1 MKRGTLIKIII
12 LVCYALFILISWI
25 TDFDQGKEIG
35 DNFVAFA
42 TEMLKIIPC
51 VFILIGL
58 FQVWVP
64 RETIERHFGQES
76 GIKGYIWSILIAGT
90 TVGGLY
96 VAFPVAYTLYS
107 KGAKLSVIFTYIG
120 ASAICR
126 IPMTF
131 FEASF
136 LGIKFTL
143 IRFMVA
149 LPLVIIS
156 SIMLASYLKKRSYK
170 ITGPKQ

>member
-1 MKRGTLIKIII
+1 MIRIII
-12 LVCYALFILISWI
+12 LVCYALFIIVSWI
-25 TDFDQGKEIG
+25 TNFDQGKEISN
-35 DNFVAFA
+35 NFTAFA
-42 TEMLKIIPC
+42 AEMLKIIPC

-64 RETIERHFGQES
+64 RETIERHFGEES

-120 ASAICR
+120 ASAVCR

-136 LGIKFTL
+136 LGVKFTFV
-143 IRFMVA
+143 RYMVA
-149 LPLVIIS
+149 LPLVILTS
-156 SIMLASYLKKRSYK
+156 VLLANYLQRKNYK
-170 ITGPKQ
+170 ITGPK

>member
-1 MKRGTLIKIII
+1 MKYRTLIRITI
-12 LVCYALFILISWI
+12 LVCYALFILMSWI

-35 DNFVAFA
+35 NNFVTFA
-42 TEMLKIIPC
+42 IEMFKIIPC

-64 RETIERHFGQES
+64 RETIERHFGEES
-76 GIKGYIWSILIAGT
+76 GIKGYIWSLLIAGT

-136 LGIKFTL
+136 LGVKFTI

-149 LPLVIIS
+149 LPLVIITS
-156 SIMLASYLKKRSYK
+156 MMLANYLQRKSYK
-170 ITGPKQ
+170 ITEPK

>member
-1 MKRGTLIKIII
+1 MKYRTLIRITI
-12 LVCYALFILISWI
+12 LVCYALFILMSWI

-35 DNFVAFA
+35 NNFA
-42 TEMLKIIPC
+42 TFAIEMFKIIPC

-64 RETIERHFGQES
+64 RETIERHFGEES

-136 LGIKFTL
+136 LGVKFTI

-149 LPLVIIS
+149 LPLVIITS
-156 SIMLASYLKKRSYK
+156 VLLANYLQRKSYK
-170 ITGPKQ
+170 ITEPK

>member
-1 MKRGTLIKIII
+1 MKYRTLIRITI
-12 LVCYALFILISWI
+12 LVCYALFILMSWI

-35 DNFVAFA
+35 NNFA
-42 TEMLKIIPC
+42 TFAIEMFKIIPC

-64 RETIERHFGQES
+64 RETIERHFGEES
-76 GIKGYIWSILIAGT
+76 GIKGYIWSLLIAGT

-136 LGIKFTL
+136 LGVKFTI

-149 LPLVIIS
+149 LPLVIMTS
-156 SIMLASYLKKRSYK
+156 VLLANYLQRKNYK
-170 ITGPKQ
+170 ITEPKQ